1 MTTQISPPAGN
12 REVLPTAPTA
22 EAVEVPEAALPRYE
36 RVAPELIGILEG
48 DDKLSIVNVEQER
61 PRENHAEGTHEAPQ
75 RALIVTEE
83 EGG

>member
-1 MTTQISPPAGN
+1 MTTRISPPAGN

-48 DDKLSIVNVEQER
+48 DDKLSIVNVK
-61 PRENHAEGTHEAPQ
+61 
-75 RALIVTEE
+75 
-83 EGG
+83 